1 MKAMQPES
9 VHCIVTSPPYYW
21 QRDYNVDGQI
31 GLEPTIAGYVEALAA
46 TMDEARR
53 ILRKDGL
60 LFLNLGDTYYSKKG
74 KPKGRDRK
82 NWARRFVG
90 LRAVDT
96 SGLGVPRKT
105 AIGIPWRVAL
115 EMIGR
120 GWTLRSPIVWRR
132 QHIQPEPTARDRPW
146 RSYDM
151 VFMFSK
157 RPTYYFNRHALGL
170 EEDVWTIHTQSKVT
184 GKERSAYFPSS
195 LVARC
200 LEIGCE
206 SGGAVLDPFA
216 GSGTVLVA
224 AVKAGR
230 RAIGI
235 DLSERACE
243 YMVSE
248 LKRL

>member
-1 MKAMQPES
+1 L

-31 GLEPTIAGYVEALAA
+31 GLEPTIDGYVEAIAA

-53 ILRKDGL
+53 VLRKDGL

-74 KPKGRDRK
+74 KPKGGDKK
-82 NWARRFVG
+82 NWARRFG

-115 EMIGR
+115 AMIAR

-132 QHIQPEPTARDRPW
+132 QHVQPEPTARDRPW
-146 RSYDM
+146 RSYDT

-157 RPTYYFNRHALGL
+157 RPTYYFNRRALPRG
-170 EEDVWTIHTQSKVT
+170 EEDVWTIHHQSKT
-184 GKERSAYFPSS
+184 TDKSLSAYFPASF
-195 LVARC
+195 VTRC
-200 LEIGCE
+200 IEVGCPP
-206 SGGAVLDPFA
+206 GGRVLDPFA

-224 AVKAGR
+224 ALKASR
-230 RAIGI
+230 PAIGI
-235 DLSERACE
+235 DLNERSCE
-243 YMVSE
+243 YMVAE